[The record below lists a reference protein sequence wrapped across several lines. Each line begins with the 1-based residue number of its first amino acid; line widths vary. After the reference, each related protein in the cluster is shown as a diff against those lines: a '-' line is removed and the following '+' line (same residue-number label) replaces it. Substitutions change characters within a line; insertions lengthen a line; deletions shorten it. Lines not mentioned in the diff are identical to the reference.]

1 MSKLRNIPD
10 NMKPHWECII
20 NGVKYSYLAGA
31 EDVNVP
37 DAVAAVIDN
46 YYAMLP
52 KENPP
57 ETDEQMAARVAEGV
71 VAGLTLDITA
81 YALSDTPV
89 TCPALSVKD
98 FDAVVASKY
107 QKPITVKYKIDGVIS
122 TVGDYQVKYTV
133 EDGAV
138 VNPVITFHTV
148 ADGESG
154 VESIGELQFTKS
166 GVSTPSVYVAF
177 VATTLQAASS
187 EGE

>member
-1 MSKLRNIPD
+1 MSKIRNIPD

-20 NGVKYSYLAGA
+20 NGVKYTYVAGA
-31 EDVNVP
+31 EDVSVP

-57 ETDEQMAARVAEGV
+57 ETDEQMAARIAEGA
-71 VAGLTLDITA
+71 VAGLTLDITS
-81 YALSDTPV
+81 YALSDTPI
-89 TCPALSVKD
+89 TCSAFSVKD

-107 QKPITVKYKIDGVIS
+107 QKPITVKYKIDDVIS

-133 EDGAV
+133 EDGV
-138 VNPVITFHTV
+138 VTDPVITFHTV

-154 VESIGELQFTKS
+154 VESIGELQFTKALVGS
-166 GVSTPSVYVAF
+166 APTVYVAF
-177 VATTLQAASS
+177 VATEL
-187 EGE
+187 

>member
-1 MSKLRNIPD
+1 MSKTRNIPD

-20 NGVKYSYLAGA
+20 NGVKYTYVAGA
-31 EDVNVP
+31 EDETVP

-46 YYAMLP
+46 YNAMLP

-57 ETDEQMAARVAEGV
+57 ETDEQMAERVAEGV
-71 VAGLTLDITA
+71 VAGLMLDITS

-89 TCPALSVKD
+89 TCPAFSAAD

-107 QKPITVKYKIDGVIS
+107 QKPIAVKYKIDGVIS

-133 EDGAV
+133 EEGV
-138 VNPVITFHTV
+138 VTDPVITFHTV

-166 GVSTPSVYVAF
+166 TGNTPTVYVAF
-177 VATTLQAASS
+177 VATKL
-187 EGE
+187 

>member
-1 MSKLRNIPD
+1 MSKIRNIPD
-10 NMKPHWECII
+10 NMRPYWECNI
-20 NGVKYSYLAGA
+20 NGVEYSYPAGS
-31 EDVNVP
+31 EDVTVP

-46 YYAMLP
+46 YNAMLP

-57 ETDEQMAARVAEGV
+57 ETDEQMAARIAEKA
-71 VAGLTLDITA
+71 VAGLTLDITS

-133 EDGAV
+133 EEGV
-138 VNPVITFHTV
+138 VTDPVITFHTV

-166 GVSTPSVYVAF
+166 GVGTPSVYVAF
-177 VATTLQAASS
+177 VATELPTA
-187 EGE
+187 GE

>member
-31 EDVNVP
+31 EEVEVP

-46 YYAMLP
+46 YNAMLP

-57 ETDEQMAARVAEGV
+57 ETDEQMAERVAEGV
-71 VAGLTLDITA
+71 VAGLMLDITA
-81 YALSDTPV
+81 YNLSDTPV
-89 TCPALSVKD
+89 SCYSFSVKD

-133 EDGAV
+133 EEGV
-138 VNPVITFHTV
+138 VTDPVITFHTV

-154 VESIGELQFTKS
+154 VESIGELQFTKG
-166 GVSTPSVYVAF
+166 GVGTPSVYVAF
-177 VATTLQAASS
+177 VSTEFPAA
-187 EGE
+187 GE

>member
-1 MSKLRNIPD
+1 MPKTRNIPD

-20 NGVKYSYLAGA
+20 NGVKYTYVAGA
-31 EDVNVP
+31 EDETVP

-57 ETDEQMAARVAEGV
+57 ETDEQMVARVAEGV
-71 VAGLTLDITA
+71 VAGLTLDITS
-81 YALSDTPV
+81 YSLSNTPV
-89 TCPALSVKD
+89 TCPTFSVAD

-133 EDGAV
+133 VEGAV
-138 VNPVITFHTV
+138 TDPVITFHTV
-148 ADGESG
+148 ADGENG
-154 VESIGELQFTKS
+154 VESIGELQFTKGTAG
-166 GVSTPSVYVAF
+166 GVSSVYVAF
-177 VATTLQAASS
+177 VATKL
-187 EGE
+187 

>member
-1 MSKLRNIPD
+1 MPKLRNIPD
-10 NMKPHWECII
+10 NMRPFWECTV
-20 NGVKYSYLAGA
+20 NGVKYSYPAGA
-31 EDVNVP
+31 EDVEVP
-37 DAVAAVIDN
+37 DAVASVIDN

-71 VAGLTLDITA
+71 VAGLMLDITS

-107 QKPITVKYKIDGVIS
+107 QKPITVKYKIDDVIS

-133 EDGAV
+133 VEGAV
-138 VNPVITFHTV
+138 TDPVITFHTV

-154 VESIGELQFTKS
+154 VESIGELQFTKG
-166 GVSTPSVYVAF
+166 GVGTPSVYVAF
-177 VATTLQAASS
+177 VATEFPAA
-187 EGE
+187 GE